1 MRVLVDECLP
11 RFLRRVLTGHDVQ
24 TVRDCEWNG
33 IKNGELL
40 RLAEERF
47 DAFLTS
53 DKNLRYQQN
62 LSERR
67 LTIIELLTNRR
78 VIVKMILPKTIEAL
92 EAAEPTDY
100 LQIEWHVRQ

>member
-11 RFLRRVLTGHDVQ
+11 RFLRHALPGHSVETAQ
-24 TVRDCEWNG
+24 DCGWSG

-47 DAFLTS
+47 DVFLTG

-62 LSERR
+62 LKDRKIA
-67 LTIIELLTNRR
+67 IIELSRNSR
-78 VIVKMILPKTIEAL
+78 VAVRLLLPQISEAL
-92 EAAEPTDY
+92 ETLGTGVYVEIHLPK
-100 LQIEWHVRQ
+100 